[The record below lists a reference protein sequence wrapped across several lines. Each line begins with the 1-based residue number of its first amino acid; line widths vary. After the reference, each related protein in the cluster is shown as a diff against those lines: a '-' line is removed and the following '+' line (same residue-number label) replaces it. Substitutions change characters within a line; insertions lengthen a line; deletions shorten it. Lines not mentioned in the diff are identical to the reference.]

1 MNLIILFLIYCNS
14 QIAFYTLF
22 EISVIPIFLIITG
35 WGYQPERL
43 SAAYALLF
51 YTVIFSFPLIM
62 IIIFTFK
69 LNIINEL
76 YLIQWFSNIS
86 KIGTDSSLISL
97 IGLFFIG
104 GFLVK
109 IPIYLIH
116 LWLPKAHVEAPV
128 YGSIELAGIL
138 LKLGGI
144 GLIRFMPLINELN
157 VVDILVSLSI
167 FGSLAVRVVC
177 LTNIDLKV
185 IIALSSVVHIAI
197 VISPLILFNNLSVIT
212 SILVIV
218 THAFRSSGL
227 FFMAFI
233 FYSRSYSRN
242 LIVNKGI
249 LRYDP
254 LSSMIWIFFIIAC
267 ISAPPSINLFA
278 EILSI
283 ISVISLIPFIIF
295 ILFFGVLVS
304 TAFSLVIYSS
314 TQQGVRSFENFHC
327 VRVSGEY
334 SILISSMHL
343 FSIIIPLL
351 IINLFII

>member
-1 MNLIILFLIYCNS
+1 M
-14 QIAFYTLF
+14 
-22 EISVIPIFLIITG
+22 
-35 WGYQPERL
+35 
-43 SAAYALLF
+43 
-51 YTVIFSFPLIM
+51 
-62 IIIFTFK
+62 
-69 LNIINEL
+69 
-76 YLIQWFSNIS
+76 
-86 KIGTDSSLISL
+86 
-97 IGLFFIG
+97 
-104 GFLVK
+104 
-109 IPIYLIH
+109 
-116 LWLPKAHVEAPV
+116 EAPV

-254 LSSMIWIFFIIAC
+254 LSSMI
-267 ISAPPSINLFA
+267 
-278 EILSI
+278 
-283 ISVISLIPFIIF
+283 
-295 ILFFGVLVS
+295 
-304 TAFSLVIYSS
+304 
-314 TQQGVRSFENFHC
+314 
-327 VRVSGEY
+327 
-334 SILISSMHL
+334 
-343 FSIIIPLL
+343 
-351 IINLFII
+351 